1 MELEQLKAIWDTSES
16 GPATRRIDAATLS
29 RTRGR
34 VGRLGVF
41 VHLDLAQDVVAAV
54 ATGWFALAYRREPRF
69 LLPALF
75 LFAGFAFHL
84 VSGLR
89 QRAALRAIDWGG
101 PVAAIQERLAALRVE
116 RVRAVRLLLLFA
128 PLAFI
133 PFLVVVAKG
142 LLGIDLWAVPAARA
156 WLVANLAFGAAF
168 LAAGLFLTRVL
179 SSRPWASGLG
189 RLLAGQTLAEA
200 EAALAA
206 SSRLSAGG
214 EAD

>member
-1 MELEQLKAIWDTSES
+1 MELEHLKAIWDESEG

-41 VHLDLAQDVVAAV
+41 VHLDLAQDVVALA
-54 ATGWFALAYRREPRF
+54 ATGWFALAHLGEPRF
-69 LLPALF
+69 VLPALV
-75 LFAGFAFHL
+75 LFAGLAFHL

-101 PVAAIQERLAALRVE
+101 PVAGIQERLAALRVE
-116 RVRAVRLLLLFA
+116 RVRAARLLLLFA
-128 PLAFI
+128 PLVFV
-133 PFLVVVAKG
+133 PLLVVAAKG
-142 LLGIDLWAVPAARA
+142 LLGVDVWTVPAVRA

-168 LAAGLFLTRVL
+168 LAIGLFLTRVL

-200 EAALAA
+200 ESALDA
-206 SSRLSAGG
+206 SSRLAAGD
-214 EAD
+214 EVD